1 MRHATL
7 VMMLAALGLSG
18 CAGFSKDGGFNTVAA
33 ATHVRLGKDVAWPRS
48 AADRAEVD
56 ARVAALLAH
65 PLSVEDAV
73 QISLLNNRALQAE
86 YQELGIAEADMVQAG
101 RLPNPRFDLRHAA
114 ASGQYDIEETLS
126 FNVLALLTMPYVHG
140 IEQQRF
146 AHTQD
151 SVVMAVA
158 RLANDTREAF
168 YAAVAARQSLSYLQ
182 KVETAADTSAELA
195 RRMVAAGNWNRLDE
209 AREQVFF
216 KDAQRSLARAQLA
229 EASAG
234 ERLTRLLGVAP
245 QQQPLQPLQPLQ
257 PKGLQLAGSLPEL
270 PQGIED
276 LPDVEQAVLQNR
288 LDLQLM
294 RMRLDELKD
303 ELKLTKST
311 RFVNVLELG
320 ATRVRQGPREQP
332 YEHGYALTLEVP
344 IFDGGA
350 ARVRK
355 SEAIYAQAVERFA
368 QAALEGRSQI
378 RLAYAGY
385 RTAYDIAKRQRDEVL
400 PLQQTIA
407 QQNLLRYNASQIGI
421 FELLSGAR
429 EQAASVDEYIGSVR
443 DFWIAKSQLDA
454 ALLGNA
460 AP

>member
-7 VMMLAALGLSG
+7 LMVLAALGLAG

-33 ATHVRLGKDVAWPRS
+33 ATRVHMGKDVAWPRS
-48 AADRAEVD
+48 GADRAEVD
-56 ARVAALLAH
+56 ARVAELLAH

-73 QISLLNNRALQAE
+73 QIALLNNRALQAE
-86 YQELGIAEADMVQAG
+86 FQELGIAEAEMVQAG

-114 ASGQYDIEETLS
+114 AAGQYDIEETLS
-126 FNVLALLTMPYVHG
+126 FNMLALLAMPLVHG
-140 IEQQRF
+140 IAQQRF
-146 AHTQD
+146 AQTQD
-151 SVVMAVA
+151 SVVLIVA
-158 RLANDTREAF
+158 RLAADTREAF

-182 KVETAADTSAELA
+182 KVRTAADTGAELA

-216 KDAQRSLARAQLA
+216 KAAQRSLARAQLA
-229 EASAG
+229 EASAN
-234 ERLTRLLGVAP
+234 ERLMRLLGLTP
-245 QQQPLQPLQPLQ
+245 QQPEPA
-257 PKGLQLAGSLPEL
+257 GLQLAASLPEL
-270 PQGIED
+270 PQGLED

-288 LDLQLM
+288 LDLRLM

-311 RFVNVLELG
+311 RFVNVLDLG

-332 YEHGYALTLEVP
+332 YEHGYALALEVP
-344 IFDGGA
+344 IFDSGA

-355 SEAIYAQAVERFA
+355 SEAIYAQAVDRFA
-368 QAALEGRSQI
+368 QAAHEARSQI

-385 RTAYDIAKRQRDEVL
+385 RTAFDIARQQRDEVL
-400 PLQQTIA
+400 PLRQTIA
-407 QQNLLRYNASQIGI
+407 QQNLLRYDASQIGI
-421 FELLSGAR
+421 FELLSDAR
-429 EQAASVDEYIGSVR
+429 EQAASVDDYIASVR

-454 ALLGNA
+454 ALLGSA